1 MTMNH
6 REFTA
11 FLRKI
16 RQERPVDRTQRR
28 RWLRRI
34 ESTSAQLHST
44 QRTYEIEQFFHKY
57 DLRPQ
62 WTNRHTFGVTSFPAY
77 LGQEMGNI
85 ITISVTK
92 SSNGEDDFLKFPTNE
107 REHAK
112 LLLNSVRERYGYTG
126 SLKISCSSE
135 QWEQNSFSLAFVLAV
150 RSFYQQKVI
159 PDDKVITGVL
169 TSNLE
174 CVPLKKFDT
183 KQKYIESTRPNS
195 FFLALT
201 KEKIQNKGI
210 HCSSI
215 QEAWNICVNPTYDFD
230 TDYDQLEVLLD
241 QKNWLHAYHFATM
254 ILERY
259 EKFDPIE
266 EYAILGAALMGAN
279 HKVSIKEAEIY
290 NQRMMEIQKTY
301 FDTNPELLQEVQDN
315 VFEFFC
321 SQAISHLDVLEP
333 QKGLELLDK
342 WEPIS
347 AKAKIWYFGTKA
359 RLARAC
365 QNYELAE
372 ELYKDNI
379 SRSKRTEKQESP
391 RCIGDYA
398 EFLRTQK
405 RYDEAFLH
413 IKEARQ
419 KADKYQGRYESYVE
433 GTKLF
438 LRFYH
443 NRIDKDL
450 NIDSNV
456 GLTVDELP
464 DWLGEIFRMEQALS
478 IEEVK
483 DIFHAT
489 KDKEKSLKKAFFYR
503 ACYRLDP
510 SFVSLETLQALSP
523 EWKNLTDIEEIV
535 SRIPY

>member
-1 MTMNH
+1 
-6 REFTA
+6 
-11 FLRKI
+11 
-16 RQERPVDRTQRR
+16 P
-28 RWLRRI
+28 
-34 ESTSAQLHST
+34 
-44 QRTYEIEQFFHKY
+44 
-57 DLRPQ
+57 
-62 WTNRHTFGVTSFPAY
+62 
-77 LGQEMGNI
+77 
-85 ITISVTK
+85 
-92 SSNGEDDFLKFPTNE
+92 
-107 REHAK
+107 
-112 LLLNSVRERYGYTG
+112 
-126 SLKISCSSE
+126 LKISCSSE
-135 QWEQNSFSLAFVLAV
+135 QWGQNSFSLAFVLAV
-150 RSFYQQKVI
+150 RSFYQKKVI
-159 PDDKVITGVL
+159 PGDKVITGVL

-183 KQKYIESTRPNS
+183 KQKYIESTRPKS

-201 KEKIQNKGI
+201 KEKTQNRGTS
-210 HCSSI
+210 CSNI
-215 QEAWNICVNPTYDFD
+215 EEAWNICVTPTYDFD
-230 TDYDQLEVLLD
+230 TDYDQLEVLLS
-241 QKNWLHAYHFATM
+241 QKNWLQAYHLATI

-259 EKFDPIE
+259 NEFDPIE

-279 HKVSIKEAEIY
+279 HKVSIKEAKIY

-379 SRSKRTEKQESP
+379 SRSKRTEKQENP

-405 RYDEAFLH
+405 RYDDAVLH
-413 IKEARQ
+413 IKEARE
-419 KADKYQGRYESYVE
+419 KADNYQGRYESYVE

-450 NIDSNV
+450 NTDSNV

-464 DWLGEIFRMEQALS
+464 DWLGDIFRMEHALS

-483 DIFHAT
+483 EIFYAT

-503 ACYRLDP
+503 TCYRLDP
-510 SFVSLETLQALSP
+510 SSVSLETLQGLSP
-523 EWKNLTDIEEIV
+523 EWKHLTDIEEII